1 MNKYILRTSLV
12 WIAILAVIA
21 GIWAYRT
28 HAIKQPMTMKTPMSG
43 DTQPVA
49 SGPPATADEPKP
61 SMSDMP
67 NMKMDAPLAPV
78 QLTPERMQSI
88 GVQMAQSNTNN

>member
-12 WIAILAVIA
+12 WIIVLAAIAVV
-21 GIWAYRT
+21 WAYRS
-28 HAIKQPMTMKTPMSG
+28 HSIKLPISQKSPMSG
-43 DTQPVA
+43 GMQPVA

-67 NMKMDAPLAPV
+67 EMKMDTQLVPV
-78 QLTPERMQSI
+78 QLTP
-88 GVQMAQSNTNN
+88 

>member
-28 HAIKQPMTMKTPMSG
+28 HVTKQSNAMKTAMSVEM
-43 DTQPVA
+43 QPVA

-61 SMSDMP
+61 SMPDM
-67 NMKMDAPLAPV
+67 
-78 QLTPERMQSI
+78 
-88 GVQMAQSNTNN
+88 